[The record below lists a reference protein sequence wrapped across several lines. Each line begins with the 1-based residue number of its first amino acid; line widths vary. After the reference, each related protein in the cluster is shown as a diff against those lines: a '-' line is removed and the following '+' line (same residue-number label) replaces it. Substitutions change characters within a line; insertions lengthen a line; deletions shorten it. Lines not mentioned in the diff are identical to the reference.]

1 MLHQVAK
8 PHKKRHAHP
17 CRLNLL
23 GDMER
28 EMLEYLNE
36 ENQQMQHSF
45 RKSRMRVMAVA
56 KHLGSLIYRS

>member
-36 ENQQMQHSF
+36 ENQ
-45 RKSRMRVMAVA
+45 
-56 KHLGSLIYRS
+56 